1 MSATKKVSFK
11 ELLHYFPKVD
21 LPITLGEHTHHNFSE
36 NNEPLPLAL
45 VTHFFEPLHREEMDE
60 HTEFIP
66 GFLLPDTFGFVA
78 MVYWKASLMNYQH
91 ILLTTTEKGEYI
103 DHRVIAGTA
112 FDMDTVVQSVA
123 TITPDWEIVIVS
135 GISGD
140 GQMDTQQTTARQ
152 LELLPEGV
160 IQELED

>member
-36 NNEPLPLAL
+36 SNEPLPLAL
-45 VTHFFEPLHREEMDE
+45 VTHFFEPLHKEEIDE

-103 DHRVIAGTA
+103 DHRVIAGSA
-112 FDMDTVVQSVA
+112 FDSETVVQSVA
-123 TITPDWEIVIVS
+123 TITPDWEVVIVS
-135 GISGD
+135 GASG
-140 GQMDTQQTTARQ
+140 GGSMDAQQTTVWH